1 MAIWNER
8 MKQLREGTTVTLKDM
23 AKLIGVSE
31 ATVQRYESGGVNAVP
46 YDAITAYS
54 NVFNVNPAYIMGW
67 DIKTPSA
74 RKTSEKPDIIFTV
87 SDKER
92 ILIESYRSADKF
104 DKMAVDRILKY
115 AEKIAERK
123 ENGKS

>member
-8 MKQLREGTTVTLKDM
+8 MRQLREGTTVTLKDM

-46 YDAITAYS
+46 YDAITTYS
-54 NVFNVNPAYIMGW
+54 DVFKVDPAYIMGW
-67 DIKTPSA
+67 ETHKKSKIM
-74 RKTSEKPDIIFTV
+74 PDIVLTL
-87 SDKER
+87 SDKEKL
-92 ILIESYRSADKF
+92 LIECYRDADKF

-123 ENGKS
+123 EDAKS